1 MSPKRQARVQA
12 PKSKILKGKRARFYI
27 IRRCVF
33 MLLCWR
39 DHGDENHRAGC
50 RERGKMT
57 GRLVTKE
64 EHSPKKETI
73 RAKDIDKQRGF
84 HTRNPTNGS
93 VIPDRAFYNRGLPF
107 PSNDPASPGSSTV
120 RAPFPPSAMLPRRR
134 LTTLRARGVFARR
147 SLASSAILP
156 AGCMGGLSL
165 AAAFC

>member
-1 MSPKRQARVQA
+1 MHFP
-12 PKSKILKGKRARFYI
+12 
-27 IRRCVF
+27 
-33 MLLCWR
+33 LL
-39 DHGDENHRAGC
+39 H
-50 RERGKMT
+50 
-57 GRLVTKE
+57 
-64 EHSPKKETI
+64 
-73 RAKDIDKQRGF
+73 
-84 HTRNPTNGS
+84 
-93 VIPDRAFYNRGLPF
+93 RAFYNRGLPF